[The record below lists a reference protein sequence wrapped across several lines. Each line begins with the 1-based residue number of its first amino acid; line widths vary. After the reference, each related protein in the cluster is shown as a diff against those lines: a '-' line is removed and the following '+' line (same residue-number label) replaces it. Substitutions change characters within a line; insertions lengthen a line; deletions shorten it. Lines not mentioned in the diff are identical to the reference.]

1 MRLGVSV
8 ILSKKCGAFD
18 KRWIRRDAGVV
29 VVVVVAARALE
40 SNLIAR
46 SCFVL
51 RSGGDVKIT
60 FVQLGLEQIFV
71 FDDDLFFD
79 FGICRLR
86 SGGSSTIW
94 ISSTTSSVV
103 AVVDGDGAGAGASP
117 PKPPRSVKRPMDKAA
132 SGAGAGEAPSSF
144 LLLLL
149 RSLPITFP
157 WRLPSVLFAS
167 RSTLHPHRTVTT
179 RRRLSE

>member
-29 VVVVVAARALE
+29 VVVVAARAE

-51 RSGGDVKIT
+51 RSGGDVKIA

-71 FDDDLFFD
+71 FDDDFGLFLRRLGF
-79 FGICRLR
+79 CRLR
-86 SGGSSTIW
+86 KERRFIDDFDIIDDFFDSS
-94 ISSTTSSVV
+94 SSRWRWRWCWRVSS
-103 AVVDGDGAGAGASP
+103 
-117 PKPPRSVKRPMDKAA
+117 
-132 SGAGAGEAPSSF
+132 
-144 LLLLL
+144 
-149 RSLPITFP
+149 
-157 WRLPSVLFAS
+157 
-167 RSTLHPHRTVTT
+167 
-179 RRRLSE
+179 

>member
-1 MRLGVSV
+1 MMRLGVSV

-18 KRWIRRDAGVV
+18 KRWIRRDAGG

-71 FDDDLFFD
+71 FDDEFVLFLRRLGF
-79 FGICRLR
+79 CRLR
-86 SGGSSTIW
+86 KERGFIDDLDIIDDFFDSS
-94 ISSTTSSVV
+94 SSRWRWGWRWSVSS
-103 AVVDGDGAGAGASP
+103 
-117 PKPPRSVKRPMDKAA
+117 
-132 SGAGAGEAPSSF
+132 
-144 LLLLL
+144 
-149 RSLPITFP
+149 
-157 WRLPSVLFAS
+157 
-167 RSTLHPHRTVTT
+167 
-179 RRRLSE
+179 